1 MPRTCGGSPWRQDSW
16 RTWRAV
22 HLWHMDAWVR
32 DRRSNSMA
40 LRSIAGPVLYVLG
53 RGASIHVCNS
63 VATKTYHHTV
73 FNPGETS
80 EKSNSRAHAQQ

>member
-1 MPRTCGGSPWRQDSW
+1 
-16 RTWRAV
+16 
-22 HLWHMDAWVR
+22 
-32 DRRSNSMA
+32 MA